1 MKRYRVVYALDD
13 GARHCL
19 TIDAPDALTAVGELL
34 RLVPA
39 ARTAYVVS

>member
-1 MKRYRVVYALDD
+1 MRRYRVIFALDD

-19 TIDAPDALTAVGELL
+19 TIDAPDALAAIGELL

-39 ARTAYVVS
+39 ARTAYVVG